1 MSNLSE
7 SDFRAFMEEVH
18 GFQPF
23 PWQERLLKTVLA
35 EDRWP
40 ADISLPTASGK
51 TACIDVA
58 VFALAMGQPDA
69 PRRIFFVVDRRVVVD
84 EAYEHAKKLVTALKN
99 PQSDVVRRVREHLLE
114 SAGAD
119 RFGEDLVSPLEA
131 FQLRGGIYRDNG
143 WAKNPTQPLVVCS
156 TVDQLGSRL
165 FFRGYGVSRAASV
178 YHAGLVGNDILV
190 ILDEAHCSEPF
201 RQTLNWVK
209 SFRGQA
215 KKTVGRP
222 FQLTTMT
229 ATPSTNRRLFQLD
242 EQDHRDPTLGPRLS
256 AAKPSRL
263 EFAEKVK
270 GKRWHEQLAQFLVD
284 EAVKLQRS
292 GPLDTVAILVNR
304 VATARSA
311 ERRLR
316 EAGKQTLLLT
326 GRMRELD
333 REELYRQHRAR
344 IAATPGRARE
354 QADPLFV
361 VATQCIEVG
370 ANLDF
375 DGLVTECASLDAL
388 RQRFG
393 RLNRLGVSASA
404 PGVVVAG
411 PQHVEAKEPDAIYG
425 EALTNT
431 WNWLRSVAVDG
442 FVDFGVD
449 SLDKLAKPEGL
460 SKAASDAPILMP
472 SHLDCLVQT
481 NPRPAP
487 DVDPS
492 VFLRGTDA
500 GLPEVRFVCR
510 EDLSQLN
517 AEGQPFDI
525 PQSVFRETLSLVPP
539 AVAETFPVPL
549 HVAKS
554 WLAKKSEPD
563 LTSDIE
569 SGEAAEETSP
579 DLSGLRTLV
588 WRGPDDPTTGYV
600 ALQRPRSAG
609 AEAYLRPGD
618 TVVVTKDQ
626 LSRLGEIVDIPVKV
640 ALDRGDEAQQR
651 TRRRGVLR
659 IRPGRELP
667 GVHPETWSE
676 FFAAFE
682 ATEVELLDPE
692 TVEAAVD
699 TLRSHVAEDNWLAR
713 VLDAA
718 QKPSR
723 SEKAR
728 KPYAEEPARSKG
740 AEVIEKLQRC
750 PDGKGWV
757 LVCKLDSKRP
767 SDDFTHE
774 DESSNQGDREVPLR
788 EHCDNV
794 ANTAAG
800 WAQLAT
806 LAPELVSDLQL
817 AGELHDLGKADSR
830 FQAWLRGGS
839 VSLND
844 DLLAKSQRFQTKAQR
859 DLARRWAG
867 YPKGKRHEFLSATL
881 SESRPDLLR
890 QAHDPDLVLHL
901 VAVHHGQAR
910 PLADT
915 VPEGKTVGQVNL
927 DYLGVELD
935 GTADSAL
942 PSLQSGHLDRFWRCV
957 RRYGWW
963 GLAYLES
970 LIVCADHRCSE
981 PGGWQAPPLE
991 LKSSAQPRVTSASP
1005 AHCLKLAGLDGGNL
1019 LGFLAAIGVLRT
1031 LNRCLD
1037 TQVRLSWEAQACWSP
1052 VLHLPEEMSEM
1063 ELVNL
1068 LHQNLSKSRWP
1079 APMDSLDDSNKIEL
1093 GTYRDCAREAVKH
1106 WLEMGDRDW
1115 ADWLTALGCE
1125 AARQGEMV
1133 QDTAFRTMSGVGHQH
1148 FLKTMRD
1155 LQTLTEPE
1163 HLRHA
1168 LFEPW
1173 GYQDDKP
1180 SLRFDPADDRRY
1192 ALRWTEPSRDPIR
1205 TVRGANRLAVEALPL
1220 FATVPT
1226 VRQMQTLGFEGK
1238 GSRNTYFRWPIWLA
1252 PLTEDSVRSLVSHCD
1267 WLLSKRVDLDE
1278 IGVAEVMR
1286 SQRITVLKVR
1296 NFTPAQAIAGPRS
1309 KELRLLKR

>member
-1 MSNLSE
+1 MSSLSA
-7 SDFRAFMEEVH
+7 SDFRAFMQGVH
-18 GFQPF
+18 GFEPF
-23 PWQERLLKTVLA
+23 PWQNRLLETVLG
-35 EDRWP
+35 EGRWP
-40 ADISLPTASGK
+40 ADIALPTASGK
-51 TACIDVA
+51 TACIDIA
-58 VFALAMGQPDA
+58 VFALAMGQAHA
-69 PRRIFFVVDRRVVVD
+69 PRRVFFVVDRRVVVD
-84 EAYEHAKKLVTALKN
+84 EAYEHATKLVAALKDPPN
-99 PQSDVVRRVREHLLE
+99 EVVRRVREHLLK

-119 RFGEDLVSPLEA
+119 RFGEDLLSPLEA

-190 ILDEAHCSEPF
+190 IVDEAHCSEPF
-201 RQTLNWVK
+201 RQTLDWVK

-215 KKTVGRP
+215 EKTVGRP

-229 ATPSTNRRLFQLD
+229 ATPSTNGSLFQLD

-311 ERRLR
+311 DRRLR

-333 REELYRQHRAR
+333 REDLYREHRAR
-344 IAATPGRARE
+344 IAANPHRVKGE
-354 QADPLFV
+354 ADPLFV

-442 FVDFGVD
+442 VVDFGVH

-460 SKAASDAPILMP
+460 SKAASDAPTLMP

-492 VFLRGTDA
+492 VFLRGSEA
-500 GLPEVRFVCR
+500 GLPEVRFVYR
-510 EDLSQLN
+510 EDLSELN
-517 AEGQPFDI
+517 VDEEQFKALFTA
-525 PQSVFRETLSLVPP
+525 TLSLVPP

-549 HVAKS
+549 HVAKN
-554 WLAKKSEPD
+554 WLAKRAEPD
-563 LTSDIE
+563 MTSDIE
-569 SGEAAEETSP
+569 EGETAEDSFP
-579 DLSGLRTLV
+579 DLHGPRALV

-600 ALQRPRSAG
+600 ALQRPRSGG

-626 LSRLGEIVDIPVKV
+626 ESRLRELADIPESVP
-640 ALDRGDEAQQR
+640 LDRGDEAQQR

-659 IRPGRELP
+659 IRPGRNLAGISAE
-667 GVHPETWSE
+667 VWSE
-676 FFAAFE
+676 FYAAFE

-692 TVEAAVD
+692 NVAAAIN
-699 TLRSHVAEDNWLAR
+699 TLRSQLADDSWLAR

-718 QKPSR
+718 WMPSSKAQPGKPFA
-723 SEKAR
+723 KVQAQLN
-728 KPYAEEPARSKG
+728 G
-740 AEVIEKLQRC
+740 AEVIDKLERS
-750 PDGKGWV
+750 PDGSGWV
-757 LVCKLDSKRP
+757 LVCKLGASEGP
-767 SDDFTHE
+767 LDDFTHE
-774 DESSNQGDREVPLR
+774 DDSSNEGYREVALV
-788 EHCDNV
+788 EHCNNV

-800 WAQLAT
+800 WALLAS
-806 LAPELVSDLQL
+806 LAPELVSDLHL
-817 AGELHDLGKADSR
+817 AGRLHDLGKADSR

-839 VSLND
+839 VSLSDN
-844 DLLAKSQRFQTKAQR
+844 LLAKSPRFQTKAQR

-927 DYLGVELD
+927 DYLGVELE
-935 GTADSAL
+935 GTAESAL

-981 PGGWQAPPLE
+981 PGGWRAPPPE
-991 LKSSAQPRVTSASP
+991 LKPSAQPPVTSASP

-1052 VLHLPEEMSEM
+1052 VLHLPKEMSEE

-1093 GTYRDCAREAVKH
+1093 GAYRDCAQAAVKH
-1106 WLEMGDRDW
+1106 WLEVGDRDW
-1115 ADWLTALGCE
+1115 ADWLTSLGCE

-1155 LQTLTEPE
+1155 LQALTEPE
-1163 HLRHA
+1163 HLHHA

-1220 FATVPT
+1220 FATLPT

-1296 NFTPAQAIAGPRS
+1296 NFTPAQAMAGPRS